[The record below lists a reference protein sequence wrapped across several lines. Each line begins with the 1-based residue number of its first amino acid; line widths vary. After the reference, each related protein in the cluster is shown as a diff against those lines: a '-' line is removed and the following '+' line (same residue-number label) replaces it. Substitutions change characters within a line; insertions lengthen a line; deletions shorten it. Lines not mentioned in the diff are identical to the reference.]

1 MNENENTDLKVI
13 MEILQ
18 DIRDNERKEMK
29 YAKRQS
35 VISMILSSICLVIV
49 IMIGIAV
56 FSLLPKVG
64 ALVRNANAIIEEAS
78 GMMSEAE
85 DVVANLNTV
94 TADLAKLD
102 MNELFDNVNGLV
114 VESEN
119 SISEAMERIDKID
132 FEGLNS
138 AIKDLGA
145 VISPLARFFGR

>member
-13 MEILQ
+13 MDILQ

-35 VISMILSSICLVIV
+35 VISMVLSSICLTIV

-85 DVVANLNTV
+85 DVVTNLNTV
-94 TADLAKLD
+94 TNDLAKLD
-102 MNELFDNVNGLV
+102 INELFDNVNGLV
-114 VESEN
+114 VESED
-119 SISEAMERIDKID
+119 SISEAMERIEKID
-132 FEGLNS
+132 FESLNS